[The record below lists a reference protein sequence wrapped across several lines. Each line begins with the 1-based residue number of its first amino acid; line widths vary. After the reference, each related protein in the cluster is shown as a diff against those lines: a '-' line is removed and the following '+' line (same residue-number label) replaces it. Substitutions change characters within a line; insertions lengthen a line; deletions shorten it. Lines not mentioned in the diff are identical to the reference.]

1 MRCGLV
7 AACVLGAFGSRPE
20 ATQAQP
26 LEAAAREI
34 VTAARF
40 AALITVDAS
49 GAPQARTVD
58 PLVADSGWVVF
69 IATNPRTRK
78 VTEIAGDPRVT
89 LYWFDPAISGYVT
102 LRGKASALGAQE
114 AASIWKPEW
123 APFYPSRATDLVIY
137 RIDPVRLE
145 VVSPGRGVLGDSLT
159 WRPPRVEF
167 TPPP

>member
-20 ATQAQP
+20 ATRAQP

-58 PLVADSGWVVF
+58 PLVADSGWTVF

-78 VTEIAGDPRVT
+78 VAEIERDPRVT
-89 LYWFDPAISGYVT
+89 LYWFDPTIGGYVT
-102 LRGKASALGAQE
+102 LRGKASALGPK
-114 AASIWKPEW
+114 AAAGIWKPEW
-123 APFYPSRATDLVIY
+123 APFYPNRATDLVVY

-145 VVSPGRGVLGDSLT
+145 VVSPARGVLGDSLT
-159 WRPPRVEF
+159 WQPPEIEFRPRR
-167 TPPP
+167 